1 MLTDALQ
8 CSRIAN
14 SRPDPG
20 SWFSPRHNGCVRG
33 NRNHIE
39 IVGDRV
45 FRFPLTDA
53 DRADLPA
60 IAERHEAAVAAGLP
74 APRVLA
80 LHSDHLVLERLPGT
94 PLVDTHLAPPAQARL
109 GGELAAM
116 LIVLRTTREWPRPH
130 IPWAQLWEGLAT
142 VDDSPEVAEAIRV
155 ARSIT
160 PAPVHGDLSWGN
172 ILVGDD
178 GALLGVLDWDGATLA
193 DPAQD
198 FSALCFNAGPQ
209 IAAAITAATPD
220 AAELNHRADV
230 YLATWPV
237 QNLLWRE
244 HRHPWL
250 PV

>member
-1 MLTDALQ
+1 M
-8 CSRIAN
+8 
-14 SRPDPG
+14 
-20 SWFSPRHNGCVRG
+20 RG

-39 IVGDRV
+39 FVGDRV
-45 FRFPLTDA
+45 LRFPLIDA

-74 APRVLA
+74 APRLLA
-80 LHSDHLVLERLPGT
+80 LHDDHLVLQRLPGT
-94 PLVDTHLAPPAQARL
+94 ALFDCHLTPGAARRL
-109 GGELAAM
+109 GTELAAM
-116 LIVLRTTREWPRPH
+116 LIVLRTTVDWPAPP
-130 IPWAQLWEGLAT
+130 IPWARLWEGLAT
-142 VDDSPEVAEAIRV
+142 VDDGPEVAEAIRV

-160 PAPVHGDLSWGN
+160 PAPVHGDLSGGN
-172 ILVGDD
+172 ILVADD
-178 GALLGVLDWDGATLA
+178 GSLLGVLDWDGATVA

-198 FSALCFNAGPQ
+198 FSALCFNAGPSV
-209 IAAAITAATPD
+209 AAAITAATPD

-250 PV
+250 PAEPAIS